1 MAGRL
6 DEEIAEFLQQLIAG
20 GIAVFFVEVFEVLE
34 VAVEDLEALGVAA
47 DDLVGDLLL
56 ETGKGQQAG
65 QPVELGGR
73 GHAAAHG
80 VHSQML
86 AQVGIDDLGDLAQL
100 PAVLGSPVP
109 LAAAH
114 HIGNGTLI
122 LALAVH
128 GGVDHCLGPALHQQR
143 APLRRVHPHVVGLQ
157 HGGTVFIVAVEQS
170 QEILLGIGFVVQGYR
185 LRAGRGPLELPGDAA
200 FPDAGVHNGDAIQLQ
215 PDADDLQ
222 EEGDGGLKAV
232 VFLKQFKGG
241 GDQVVVQVACI
252 DIGCFRSG
260 RNRLGVAPQIIAEYI
275 LVAAVLLGLI
285 QGPVRVF
292 EQLVKGIAR
301 CVFGQEA
308 GTDAAGHPVIVFPEL
323 DLLHGFRQLAGLL
336 EQGGV
341 GDILQKYHE
350 LIAAEPH
357 QNVAGAEQGA
367 QQPGKFLQDLV
378 AEQMPVAVVDVLE
391 KIQVDD
397 QHSAGGIG
405 IFGLQIAV
413 NELLAGA
420 VVIQLG
426 QGIVAGLLQQLL
438 GLILL
443 VGDVLC
449 IAHIED
455 AAGGVFDR
463 VGIHLPGIIYP
474 LRCDK
479 AHLQRAVQLTGEQG
493 THLPAVLREDRGVL
507 RLLGAKVGIQ
517 CLQRA
522 APGIVGPQLIQ
533 TGVIFQQEKPPMHKK
548 LHQQGI
554 VDDRIDKPNR
564 DIHGRF
570 PTFRFLTS
578 ITKYGRCI
586 KAKHENFMESE
597 RNFTESSVGNGFD
610 APAQAGTP
618 HSSMVAPAASRTL
631 VSTVRVRLPS
641 FWLASTF
648 WPSLPAGRTT
658 AGGAPVVPDAAK
670 QRYCPKQ
677 GSA

>member
-1 MAGRL
+1 MLGLILLKPAAERVCIMERAFLVAAGEVEYELVAHHPAQVALAPVTGCL

-20 GIAVFFVEVFEVLE
+20 GIAVFLVEIFEVLK
-34 VAVEDLEALGVAA
+34 VAVEDLVALGIAA

-65 QPVELGGR
+65 QPVKLGGR

-80 VHSQML
+80 VHGQML
-86 AQVGIDDLGDLAQL
+86 AQVGVDDLGDLAQL

-128 GGVDHCLGPALHQQR
+128 GSVDHCLGPALHQQR

-157 HGGTVFIVAVEQS
+157 HGGTVFIVAVEQG
-170 QEILLGIGFVVQGYR
+170 QEVLLGKGVTVQRHR
-185 LRAGRGPLELPGDAA
+185 LRVGRGPLELPGDAA
-200 FPDAGVHNGDAIQLQ
+200 FPDAGVHNGNAVQLQ

-222 EEGDGGLKAV
+222 EEGDSSLKAV
-232 VFLKQFKGG
+232 VLLKQFKGG

-252 DIGCFRSG
+252 DIGRFRGG
-260 RNRLGVAPQIIAEYI
+260 RNRLGVAPQIVAEHI

-323 DLLHGFRQLAGLL
+323 HLLHGFRQLAGLL

-341 GDILQKYHE
+341 GDILQKHHE

-367 QQPGKFLQDLV
+367 QQPGKLLQDLV
-378 AEQMPVAVVDVLE
+378 AEQMAVAVVDVLE
-391 KIQVDD
+391 KIKVDD
-397 QHSAGGIG
+397 QHSTGGIG

-413 NELLAGA
+413 NKLLAGA

-449 IAHIED
+449 VAHIER
-455 AAGGVFDR
+455 AAGRVLDR
-463 VGIHLPGIIYP
+463 AGIHLPGIIHP
-474 LRCDK
+474 LRRDK

-493 THLPAVLREDRGVL
+493 AHLPAVLREDRGVL

-517 CLQRA
+517 RFQRA
-522 APGIVGPQLIQ
+522 APGIVDPQLIQ
-533 TGVIFQQEKPPMHKK
+533 TGVIFQQKKPPMHKK

-564 DIHGRF
+564 DIHGRL
-570 PTFRFLTS
+570 PTFRFLIS

-586 KAKHENFMESE
+586 KAKHRNFMESE
-597 RNFTESSVGNGFD
+597 RNFTESSVGNGF
-610 APAQAGTP
+610 G
-618 HSSMVAPAASRTL
+618 AS
-631 VSTVRVRLPS
+631 
-641 FWLASTF
+641 A
-648 WPSLPAGRTT
+648 
-658 AGGAPVVPDAAK
+658 
-670 QRYCPKQ
+670 
-677 GSA
+677 